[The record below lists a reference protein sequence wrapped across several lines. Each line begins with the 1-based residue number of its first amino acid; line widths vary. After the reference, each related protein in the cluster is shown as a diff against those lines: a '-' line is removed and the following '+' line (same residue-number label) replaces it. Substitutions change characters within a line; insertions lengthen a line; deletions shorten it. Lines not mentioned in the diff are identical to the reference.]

1 MASDTTST
9 RLFGLFPRQAFEPTT
24 DTWNPQNS
32 MKDPDPFP
40 RIWLRSFF
48 GFGPE
53 EDGYIGWT
61 KEANRKHVIDKV
73 APGDLMMIYGAGSG
87 STATSDI
94 LRVLGFLQIDPT
106 PIRDIDKSSARGL
119 ERKRQN
125 GWADKW
131 TYALPVR
138 RAWRVTHAVRLD
150 QVASETYQPE
160 KGRAIAAWSP
170 QVSENDKERALGLRV
185 TEVSVFGE
193 PPLVGGLVDQPLRD
207 AFHRLVDTDLGAI
220 SFEASFARFQSL
232 MATFDQPFTRFD
244 EGLIAAWE
252 SYKPRVRDVALTRLE
267 ANSWTQNQ
275 VGSGAIIAKV
285 INAIE
290 IQATHG
296 DLTNNMVFWQN
307 RFGHANRDHRALI
320 EAAATGTGLETLE
333 RLMYQLYR
341 TDRDEGEIFDE
352 LSEAAGAKYPLMAYL
367 FFLKDMDRFMP
378 IQPTGFDR
386 VFAEIG
392 LGFRTLR
399 NCSWENYNQFNSILE
414 ALRGPIAKQAKLDHV
429 RLIDVHSLLWLF
441 SALLRKE
448 ANGALAKGEK
458 ADARYLGAKEKSIAD
473 IKYSVGKT
481 VFNSNGQLVPTTVK
495 NKELHMSDAELDK
508 LIRDLLKIQKDHCA
522 ITGLPLQFRGTQT
535 DDNMLPSLDR
545 IDSNGHYKR
554 GNLQIVC
561 RFINFWKQASDDG
574 EFRRLVAV
582 LRASQMEDARPL

>member
-1 MASDTTST
+1 MHDS
-9 RLFGLFPRQAFEPTT
+9 
-24 DTWNPQNS
+24 
-32 MKDPDPFP
+32 DPFP
-40 RIWLRSFF
+40 NISLRSFF
-48 GFGPE
+48 GFSPE

-61 KEANRKHVIDKV
+61 KEANRKHVMDKV

-87 STATSDI
+87 STSSSDV
-94 LRVLGFLQIDPT
+94 LKVLGFLQIDPT
-106 PIRDIDKSSARGL
+106 PIRDIDKSSVRGL
-119 ERKRQN
+119 ERKHQN

-138 RAWRVTHAVRLD
+138 RAWRVTQAVRLD
-150 QVASETYQPE
+150 RVASETYQPE

-170 QVSENDKERALGLRV
+170 QISANDKERALGLRV

-193 PPLVGGLVDQPLRD
+193 PPLVGGLVDQPLRN
-207 AFHRLVDTDLGAI
+207 AFRSSVDSELGSI
-220 SFEASFARFQSL
+220 RFEASFARFQSL
-232 MATFDQPFTRFD
+232 IAAFDQPFTGFD

-252 SYKPRVRDVALTRLE
+252 SYKPRVREVALTRLG
-267 ANSWTQNQ
+267 ADSWTQDH
-275 VGSGAIIAKV
+275 VGSGGIVAKV
-285 INAIE
+285 IDAIE

-307 RFGHANRDHRALI
+307 RFGHANREHRALI
-320 EAAATGTGLETLE
+320 EAAATGTGLKTIEEL
-333 RLMYQLYR
+333 LFQLYR
-341 TDRDEGEIFDE
+341 TGRDEGEIFDE
-352 LSEAAGAKYPLMAYL
+352 LSEATGAKYPLMAYL

-399 NCSWENYNQFNSILE
+399 SCNWENYNQFNGILD
-414 ALRGPIAKQAKLDHV
+414 ALRDPIAKQAKLAYV
-429 RLIDVHSLLWLF
+429 RLIDAHSLMWLF
-441 SALLRKE
+441 ATLLRKE
-448 ANGALAKGEK
+448 AKGDLAKGEK
-458 ADARYLGAKEKSIAD
+458 ADARYLGAREKSIAE

-481 VFNSNGQLVPTTVK
+481 VFNSNGQVVPTTVK
-495 NKELHMSDAELDK
+495 NKELHLSDTELDK
-508 LIRDLLKIQKDHCA
+508 LIRDILKIQEDRCA

-545 IDSNGHYKR
+545 IDSNGHYAL

-574 EFRRLVAV
+574 DFRRLVGV
-582 LRASQMEDARPL
+582 LRAQQSDNILPL

>member
-1 MASDTTST
+1 MNDSS
-9 RLFGLFPRQAFEPTT
+9 PP
-24 DTWNPQNS
+24 PS
-32 MKDPDPFP
+32 
-40 RIWLRSFF
+40 IWLRSFF
-48 GFGPE
+48 GFSPE

-87 STATSDI
+87 STSSPDI
-94 LRVLGFLQIDPT
+94 LKVLGFLQIDPT

-131 TYALPVR
+131 THALPVR
-138 RAWRVTHAVRLD
+138 RAWRVTQAVRLD
-150 QVASETYQPE
+150 QVASETYHPAN
-160 KGRAIAAWSP
+160 GRAIAAWSP
-170 QVSENDKERALGLRV
+170 QVSENDEQRALSLRV

-193 PPLVGGLVDQPLRD
+193 PPLVGGLVDQPLRN
-207 AFHRLVDTDLGAI
+207 AFLGSVDIEPGSI
-220 SFEASFARFQSL
+220 SFEEPFARFQTL
-232 MATFDQPFTRFD
+232 IAAFDQPFTRFD

-252 SYKPRVRDVALTRLE
+252 SYKPRVREVALSRLE
-267 ANSWTQNQ
+267 LDSWTQDQ
-275 VGSGAIIAKV
+275 VGSGGIVAKV
-285 INAIE
+285 IDAIE

-320 EAAATGTGLETLE
+320 EAVETGAGLKILE
-333 RLMYQLYR
+333 KLLFQLFR

-352 LSEAAGAKYPLMAYL
+352 LSEAIGEKYPLMAYL
-367 FFLKDMDRFMP
+367 FFLKDIDRFMP

-399 NCSWENYNQFNSILE
+399 NCSWENYRQFNGILD
-414 ALRGPIAKQAKLDHV
+414 ALRGPIAQQTKLDQV
-429 RLIDVHSLLWLF
+429 RLIDAHSLLWLF
-441 SALLRKE
+441 STLLRKE
-448 ANGALAKGEK
+448 AKGDLAKGEK
-458 ADARYLGAKEKSIAD
+458 SDARYLGAKEKSIAE

-481 VFNSNGQLVPTTVK
+481 VFNSNGQVVPTTVK
-495 NKELHMSDAELDK
+495 NKELQMSDTELDK
-508 LIRDLLKIQKDHCA
+508 LIRDLLKIQEDHCA
-522 ITGLPLQFRGTQT
+522 ITGLPLQFRGTQA

-545 IDSNGHYKR
+545 IDSNGHYAR

-582 LRASQMEDARPL
+582 LRASQMEDILPL

>member
-1 MASDTTST
+1 M
-9 RLFGLFPRQAFEPTT
+9 
-24 DTWNPQNS
+24 NNS
-32 MKDPDPFP
+32 DPFP
-40 RIWLRSFF
+40 KIWLRSFF
-48 GFGPE
+48 GFSPE

-87 STATSDI
+87 STSSSDV
-94 LRVLGFLQIDPT
+94 LKVLGFLQIDPT

-119 ERKRQN
+119 ERKRLN

-138 RAWRVTHAVRLD
+138 RAWRVTQAVRLD

-193 PPLVGGLVDQPLRD
+193 PPLVGGLVDQPLRN
-207 AFHRLVDTDLGAI
+207 AFRSSVGIELGSI
-220 SFEASFARFQSL
+220 RFEESFARFQSL
-232 MATFDQPFTRFD
+232 IAAFDQPFTRFD

-252 SYKPRVRDVALTRLE
+252 SYKPRVREIALTRLE
-267 ANSWTQNQ
+267 ADSWTQDQ
-275 VGSGAIIAKV
+275 IGSGGIVAKV

-290 IQATHG
+290 IQAAHG
-296 DLTNNMVFWQN
+296 DVTNNMVFWQN
-307 RFGHANRDHRALI
+307 RFGHANREHRALI
-320 EAAATGTGLETLE
+320 EAAATGTGLKALE
-333 RLMYQLYR
+333 KLLFHLYR

-352 LSEAAGAKYPLMAYL
+352 LSEATGAKYPLMAYL

-392 LGFRTLR
+392 LGFGTLR
-399 NCSWENYNQFNSILE
+399 SCSWENYSQFNGILD
-414 ALRGPIAKQAKLDHV
+414 ALRGPIAEQAKLARV
-429 RLIDVHSLLWLF
+429 RLIDAHSLMWLF
-441 SALLRKE
+441 STLLRKE
-448 ANGALAKGEK
+448 AKGDLAKGEK
-458 ADARYLGAKEKSIAD
+458 ADARYLEAKEKSIAE

-481 VFNSNGQLVPTTVK
+481 VFNSNGQVVPTTVK

-508 LIRDLLKIQKDHCA
+508 LIRELLGIQEDRCA

-535 DDNMLPSLDR
+535 DENMLPSLDR
-545 IDSNGHYKR
+545 IDSKGHYAR

-574 EFRRLVAV
+574 EFRRLVSV
-582 LRASQMEDARPL
+582 LRAQQTEDLFPL